1 MKQEETPRKTQL
13 TSFRIAGSEENH
25 VINDLIHERSSRPG
39 ELFANQLFFTTREV
53 AERLKLKEELVRELI
68 RSGELHAYKIGKAYR
83 IAGEDIEEFLR
94 QRSTRKSD
102 LQDDG
107 DG

>member
-1 MKQEETPRKTQL
+1 MEQEEKPGKVRL
-13 TSFRIAGSEENH
+13 RSYRVAGTEEGH
-25 VINDLIHERSSRPG
+25 VIG
-39 ELFANQLFFTTREV
+39 ELIRERDPIPGKFFAGQLFFTTREV
-53 AERLKLKEELVRELI
+53 AERLKLKEELVREMI
-68 RSGELHAYKIGKAYR
+68 RNGELHAYRIGKAYR

-102 LQDDG
+102 AQGGG